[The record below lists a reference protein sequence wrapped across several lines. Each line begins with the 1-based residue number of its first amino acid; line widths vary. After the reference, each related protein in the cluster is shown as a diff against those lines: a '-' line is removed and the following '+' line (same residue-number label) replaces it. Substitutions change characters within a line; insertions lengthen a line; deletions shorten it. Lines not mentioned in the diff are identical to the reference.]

1 MALGIVGVG
10 VLVVV
15 AGIAYKALRKS
26 SHNTAPVSQGAA
38 KTDLELIAHRAVNIN
53 FFNYVTGTIRNNTQ
67 NTFENV
73 QVQIAVYSNDTF
85 MGTTTASAK
94 NLKPGGKWDFEAPV
108 LEQGEYKYKFVSI
121 TGW

>member
-10 VLVVV
+10 VLVVI
-15 AGIAYKALRKS
+15 AGIAFKVLKNS
-26 SHNTAPVSQGAA
+26 TAPVSQSSA
-38 KTDLELIAHRAVNIN
+38 KTDLELIEHRAININ

-73 QVQIAVYSNDTF
+73 QVQIAIYSNDVL

-94 NLKPGGKWDFEAPV
+94 NLKPGGKWNFEAPV
-108 LEQGEYKYKFVSI
+108 LEQGAYRYKFVSI